1 MVAFSAIDP
10 VSMDVKAS
18 TTVSGVGF
26 LLTNDSTNNTV
37 DLTADGEVCIGVSAG
52 ESSRD
57 ADGTLET
64 TGATVS
70 MFPLGGVMMVASK
83 ASQTYTTGLLV
94 YVGASG
100 LAIDSND
107 ASSKVL
113 GVYVG
118 SGETTSSSDGD
129 LIRVNTASHAN
140 A

>member
-1 MVAFSAIDP
+1 MTAFSGIDP
-10 VSMDVKAS
+10 VSMTVKDS
-18 TTVSGVGF
+18 TTVPKIGY
-26 LLTNDSTNNTV
+26 LLTNNGTNNNV
-37 DLTADGEVCIGVSAG
+37 DLTADGEVCIGIAAG

-64 TGATVS
+64 SGATVS
-70 MFPLGGVMMVASK
+70 MFPLGAVMMVASK

-94 YVGASG
+94 YVGAGG
-100 LAIDSND
+100 LAIDSDD

>member
-10 VSMDVKAS
+10 VSMNVKSS
-18 TTVSGVGF
+18 TTVSGIG
-26 LLTNDSTNNTV
+26 LLLANDSTNNTV
-37 DLTADGEVCIGVSAG
+37 DLTAAGEVCIGVSGG

-64 TGATVS
+64 SGATVS

-83 ASQTYTTGLLV
+83 VAQTYTTGLLV

-100 LAIDSND
+100 LAIDSDD

-118 SGETTSSSDGD
+118 TGELTGSADGE